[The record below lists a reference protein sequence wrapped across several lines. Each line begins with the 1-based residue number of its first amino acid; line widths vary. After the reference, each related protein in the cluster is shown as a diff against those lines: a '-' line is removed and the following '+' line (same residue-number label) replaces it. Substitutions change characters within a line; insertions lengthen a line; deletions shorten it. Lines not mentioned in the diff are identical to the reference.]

1 MPTLRDIKSHMQSV
15 SSISKVTKAM
25 QVVAAAKSHRLKSRV
40 DDTRNFSE
48 RSWEVLAH
56 LAEALQAVT
65 DDDPVFG
72 GYADPGRLGVI
83 LMTSNRGMVGAFDQ
97 MVIAQAENHISQR
110 GLPAQAITIGR
121 VGREHMRRRGFTILA
136 DYSTLDD
143 RTSIDEL
150 TPLAHTVLDGFRGR
164 VFDELAV
171 VYTQFGASNRLTPT
185 VRKLLPIST
194 DHIASKRE
202 YIFEPDA
209 DELIRELLPRVIRFQ
224 LYEAFLESQTAENTA
239 RMIAMYQ
246 ATRNADDLQSDLSRR
261 YNKVRQQ
268 SITSE
273 LNDIL
278 GGSTD

>member
-1 MPTLRDIKSHMQSV
+1 MPTLRDIKGHMQSV

-25 QVVAAAKSHRLKSRV
+25 QVIAAAKSHRLKSRV

-56 LAEALQAVT
+56 LVEARQVAAG
-65 DDDPVFG
+65 DDPIFG
-72 GYADPGRLGVI
+72 GYADPKRLGVI
-83 LMTSNRGMVGAFDQ
+83 LITSNRGMVGAFDQ
-97 MVIAQAENHISQR
+97 MVISLAENHISQR
-110 GLPAQAITIGR
+110 GLPTQAITVGR

-143 RTSIDEL
+143 RTSMDKL
-150 TPLAHTVLDGFRGR
+150 TPLAYTALDGFRGR
-164 VFDELAV
+164 IFDELV
-171 VYTQFGASNRLTPT
+171 IVYTQFGASNRLTPQ
-185 VRKLLPIST
+185 VRRLLPIST
-194 DHIASKRE
+194 ENSMSKRE

-239 RMIAMYQ
+239 RMIAMHQ
-246 ATRNADDLQSDLSRR
+246 ATRNADDLQSDLARR
-261 YNKVRQQ
+261 YNKIRQQ
-268 SITSE
+268 AITAE

-278 GGSTD
+278 GGATG